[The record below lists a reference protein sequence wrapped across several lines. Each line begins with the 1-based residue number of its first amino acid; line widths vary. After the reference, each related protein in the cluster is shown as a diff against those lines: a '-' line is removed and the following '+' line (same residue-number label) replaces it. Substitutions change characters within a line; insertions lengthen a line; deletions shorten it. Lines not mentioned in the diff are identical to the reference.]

1 MFGGSLGQRWNSL
14 TQGQKIFIGGIGA
27 LIIYGVVVMFKSG
40 GGLGR
45 YSDPMWWLATTAIVL
60 FALPFHEFAHAFT
73 AVKLGDPTPRLEGR
87 YTLNPLVHIDPFG
100 ALLIYLVGFGW
111 ARPVRWNPRNIT
123 VDLRLGSIL
132 VAIAGPFSNLLLATL
147 SLVLV
152 RLFFDPRGPFSNAL
166 GGPDSMVGIW
176 GLNLLYFF
184 ANINVLLFVFNL
196 LPIPPLDGSHVLF
209 ALLPDGA
216 QRAFYGITQYGT
228 LILFAVIFLA
238 PQLIT
243 GPTTMVMRMLAS
255 IVGLI

>member
-1 MFGGSLGQRWNSL
+1 MFPGSLGQRWNSL

-27 LIIYGVVVMFKSG
+27 LIIYGVVVMFTRG
-40 GGLGR
+40 GGMGR
-45 YSDPMWWLATTAIVL
+45 YSDPMWWLATAAIVF

-100 ALLIYLVGFGW
+100 ALLIFMVGFGW

-123 VDLRLGSIL
+123 IDVRLGSIL
-132 VAIAGPFSNLLLATL
+132 VAIAGPFSNLLLAAI
-147 SLVLV
+147 SLLLI
-152 RLFFDPRGPFSNAL
+152 RFFFDPRAPFAGAL
-166 GGPDSMVGIW
+166 GGPDSMVAIW

-184 ANINVLLFVFNL
+184 ANINVLLLVFNL
-196 LPIPPLDGSHVLF
+196 LPIPPLDGSHVLL
-209 ALLPDGA
+209 AVLPSGA

-228 LILFAVIFLA
+228 IILFAVIFLA

-243 GPTTMVMRMLAS
+243 GPTNMVMNMLTQL
-255 IVGLI
+255 VGI

>member
-14 TQGQKIFIGGIGA
+14 TQGQKIFIGGIGV
-27 LIIYGVVVMFKSG
+27 LIIYGLVVMFTRE

-45 YSDPMWWLATTAIVL
+45 YSDPMWWLATAAIVL

-73 AVKLGDPTPRLEGR
+73 AVKLGDETPRREGR

-100 ALLIYLVGFGW
+100 ALLIFLVGFGW
-111 ARPVRWNPRNIT
+111 ARPVRWNPRNIN
-123 VDLRLGSIL
+123 VDVRLGSIL
-132 VAIAGPFSNLLLATL
+132 VAVAGPLSNLLLAAL
-147 SLVLV
+147 SLLAI
-152 RLFFDPRGPFSNAL
+152 RLFFDPSGPFSGAMANTGTAA
-166 GGPDSMVGIW
+166 VW

-184 ANINVLLFVFNL
+184 ADINVLLFVFNL

-209 ALLPDGA
+209 ALLPDSA

-243 GPTTMVMRMLAS
+243 TPTNWVMSVLTTV
-255 IVGLI
+255 VGL